1 MANPKLVA
9 IRSTHLI
16 TSDLQMTGSR
26 VQRTAQQ
33 LIKDIAQ
40 TTPSFVLVIARRSLQ
55 SCDDFLSSVEVYV
68 QSRYTFDRKQVIVSN
83 QCNGGLRDLDTT
95 LFIEHQIVVENGS
108 IISSTPSEKVMNQ
121 KRPLWHMVGTF
132 PYEAVG
138 GVQAA

>member
-33 LIKDIAQ
+33 LINDIAQ
-40 TTPSFVLVIARRSLQ
+40 TTPSFVLLVARRSLQ

-68 QSRYTFDRKQVIVSN
+68 QSPYTFDRKQVIVSN
-83 QCNGGLRDLDTT
+83 KCNGGLRDLDTT
-95 LFIEHQIVVENGS
+95 LFIEHQIVVQDGV
-108 IISSTPSEKVMNQ
+108 IVSSVPPIKTMNQ
-121 KRPLWHMVGTF
+121 KRPLWHVVGTF
-132 PYEAVG
+132 PFEAVG
-138 GVQAA
+138 GVEAA